1 MSTKNARKQKAAKA
15 QHTATHE
22 DAEHTEQG
30 KDRVHLALVHGYIIH
45 ARARDVKGVRGKTS
59 KT

>member
-1 MSTKNARKQKAAKA
+1 MSTKNAGKQKAAKA

-30 KDRVHLALVHGYIIH
+30 KDRGHLVVLHGYIIH
-45 ARARDVKGVRGKTS
+45 AHARDVKRVERKTFKS
-59 KT
+59 